1 MQDRTPTPGQEGRVF
16 ITPENGSAPFYAK
29 VEMADNP
36 TNPGTPLN
44 KDSLL
49 KDATAALFKLGA
61 DAVPDDVLSILSK
74 AAILVGCNL
83 ELPNGS
89 PVPQVKI
96 ETGSYVGTGTY
107 GQSNPNTLTFEFEPK
122 ALFIQEENDNY
133 QALMLPGKTISYP
146 FYNNGEDIMFPRRSY
161 NRVAFSGSSVSWYCD
176 GADSLATVQLNQSN
190 VNYYYLVL
198 G

>member
-1 MQDRTPTPGQEGRVF
+1 MQDRVPTPGQEGRVL
-16 ITPENGSAPFYAK
+16 ITPEDGSAPYYATI
-29 VEMADNP
+29 EMADNP

-74 AAILVGCNL
+74 AAILVDCNL

-96 ETGSYVGTGTY
+96 ETGSYVGTGTS
-107 GQSNPNTLTFEFEPK
+107 GSSNPNTLTFEFKPK
-122 ALFIQEENDNY
+122 AIFIQAENDSY
-133 QALMLPGKTISYP
+133 SCLMLPGKTISHP
-146 FYNNGEDIMFPRRSY
+146 FYNNGGDITFPRRSY
-161 NRVAFSGSSVSWYCD
+161 NRVTFSENSVSWYCD
-176 GADSLATVQLNQSN
+176 GADSLATVQLNASI
-190 VNYYYLVL
+190 NYYYLVL